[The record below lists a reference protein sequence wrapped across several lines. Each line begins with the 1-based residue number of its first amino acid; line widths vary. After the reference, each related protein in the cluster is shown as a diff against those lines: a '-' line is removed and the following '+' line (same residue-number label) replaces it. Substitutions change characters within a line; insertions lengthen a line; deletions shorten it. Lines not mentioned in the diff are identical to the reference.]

1 MLRSA
6 AAAAAAAA
14 LASFDL
20 IREARVCSYL
30 IARVVD
36 QSSPCSFSQWSVSV
50 FPQALAGHWCN
61 PGKDK
66 VGDKPTRHLA
76 GDMMAHIRK
85 LILEVCQRPEN
96 DLSNAMPFPETR
108 PEFGFGVSE

>member
-1 MLRSA
+1 M
-6 AAAAAAAA
+6 
-14 LASFDL
+14 
-20 IREARVCSYL
+20 
-30 IARVVD
+30 
-36 QSSPCSFSQWSVSV
+36 SV

-85 LILEVCQRPEN
+85 LILEVMQRAQN
-96 DLSNAMPFPETR
+96 NLSAAMAFLNEMH
-108 PEFGFGVSE
+108 PEFGFGDSE